1 MQALRQHSRGVQ
13 ARPAARAGLSR
24 RRVAL
29 VQAKKTADGPSIAIV
44 GVTGAV
50 GQEFLTV
57 SSLHAG
63 GGGMRARPGLIHAA
77 GSQVLKERNFPYS
90 SLKLLASAR

>member
-1 MQALRQHSRGVQ
+1 MQALSQTRGVR
-13 ARPAARAGLSR
+13 ASSSRCHRPSAGRSR
-24 RRVAL
+24 QRVAV

-57 SSLHAG
+57 G
-63 GGGMRARPGLIHAA
+63 
-77 GSQVLKERNFPYS
+77 
-90 SLKLLASAR
+90 